1 MSLSRCFLPFKV
13 FGKLFNIAFF
23 KHGRNRLL
31 AQAET
36 NFCLPAD
43 FGHFQ
48 TGLAV
53 RFVHPPVT
61 ATKWENLSVG
71 HEIGG
76 WKTSATY
83 QWEQMSSTVALLI
96 GSTSSMCRI
105 KGEAAAPVDNNRRHE
120 RGAQKRRIQREEA
133 VNQQEFH

>member
-1 MSLSRCFLPFKV
+1 MMVHTHDRSVQFATDDVSV
-13 FGKLFNIAFF
+13 
-23 KHGRNRLL
+23 GRRRQQRQKQIQADGRLIGQL
-31 AQAET
+31 
-36 NFCLPAD
+36 

-76 WKTSATY
+76 WKKSATY

-105 KGEAAAPVDNNRRHE
+105 KGEAAAPVDDNRRHE
-120 RGAQKRRIQREEA
+120 RGAQKRQIQREEA

>member
-1 MSLSRCFLPFKV
+1 MSFSRCFLPFKV

-48 TGLAV
+48 TGAVDRSLHISALNYTDLKQLVVLALCHHFQHHKNGV
-53 RFVHPPVT
+53 VF
-61 ATKWENLSVG
+61 ENLKKSFLFVL
-71 HEIGG
+71 
-76 WKTSATY
+76 K
-83 QWEQMSSTVALLI
+83 AL
-96 GSTSSMCRI
+96 
-105 KGEAAAPVDNNRRHE
+105 
-120 RGAQKRRIQREEA
+120 
-133 VNQQEFH
+133 F